1 MTWQGRR
8 VAIAGL
14 SVLGLFLWLAGS
26 APVYAAKAPRP
37 VVTDSRVR
45 QVLFDPNQVY
55 EVAGTYG
62 YQTAIEFGQD
72 ESVKVVSLG
81 DSIAWQAVPYR
92 NRLFLKPVEPNAST
106 NLTVITDKRT
116 YFFRLRGAAASQPM
130 TFVVRFVYPGGGG
143 RDTPVR
149 HRDVDAPSGRTG
161 GQGVDIGRLNFDY
174 GQSGDR
180 AAIPLMRAFDDGQ
193 FTYLLFDKD
202 GDVPAV
208 YLVTADGTEAVV
220 NTRREGDYL
229 VVERV
234 GPRFT
239 LRIGKAHLCLQNHR
253 LARRAAAPTE
263 GGGNG

>member
-1 MTWQGRR
+1 M
-8 VAIAGL
+8 L
-14 SVLGLFLWLAGS
+14 SGLGLALGLVAS
-26 APVYAAKAPRP
+26 PAVYAAKAPRP
-37 VVTDSRVR
+37 VLTDTRVR

-62 YQTAIEFGQD
+62 YQTAIEFSQG
-72 ESVKVVSLG
+72 ESIKVVSLG

-130 TFVVRFVYPGGGG
+130 TFVVRFVYPGSGG
-143 RDTPVR
+143 RDAQGR
-149 HRDVDAPSGRTG
+149 HGDGDAPGGRAG
-161 GQGVDIGRLNFDY
+161 GQSVDIGRLNFDY

-180 AAIPLMRAFDDGQ
+180 AAIPLIRAFDDGQ

-208 YLVTADGTEAVV
+208 YLVAADGTESVV
-220 NTRREGDYL
+220 NTRREGEYL

-234 GPRFT
+234 GARFT
-239 LRIGKAHLCLQNHR
+239 LRSGKAYLCLQNRR
-253 LARRAAAPTE
+253 LAGRGAAPTE